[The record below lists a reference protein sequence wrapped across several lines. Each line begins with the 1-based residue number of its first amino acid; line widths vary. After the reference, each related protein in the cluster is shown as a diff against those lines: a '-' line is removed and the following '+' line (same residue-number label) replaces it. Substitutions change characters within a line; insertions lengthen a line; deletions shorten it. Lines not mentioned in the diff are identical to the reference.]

1 MAKRII
7 GTTPKRDG
15 YRMPAEFEPQQGVWM
30 LWPERNDNWRD
41 GGKPAQ
47 KAFADVAKAIARFEK
62 VTVGASVRQYQNA
75 RAKLPENIRVVELES
90 DDAWV
95 RDCGPTFLVNDK
107 GGLRAVDW
115 EFNAWG
121 GLVDGLYFPWDKDD
135 QIARKICEIADVD
148 SYRTEG
154 FVLEGGSIHVDG
166 EGTVLTT
173 EMCLLSEGRN
183 PDKSKEEIEQM
194 RAGIDAEK
202 QAMSD
207 ELNAARQAVEAE
219 KAAMKAEL
227 EAEKEK
233 LSALK
238 NKYHQQINAME
249 EEFNEIKTNILRTAG
264 KLDSLKSKLP
274 EEDSVN
280 WDIIDHAGA
289 VDFPAE
295 EIQVDHTIDPVPVS
309 VEPVA
314 EIPAAVE
321 IPEAPV
327 AADTVTELPAEDPA
341 GTYDIPADGG
351 ATSVTLEEL
360 TAPDAYAPQ
369 EAAPAPQA
377 AEEISFDDID
387 IDLPD
392 LNTLE
397 SAPEQEAQ
405 AEDEISFEGL
415 EDLFKDEK

>member
-7 GTTPKRDG
+7 GTTPKQDG

-47 KAFADVAKAIARFEK
+47 KTFADVAKAIARFEK

-95 RDCGPTFLVNDK
+95 RDCGPTFLVNDR

-194 RAGIDAEK
+194 LCDYLGCEKVLWIKDGIDPDETNGHIDDVACFIAPGEVACIWTEDK
-202 QAMSD
+202 NHPFYEQAQ
-207 ELNAARQAVEAE
+207 AAYKFLSEATDAKGRKLKVHKLCLTKKPCLLEGADTIDAVEGT
-219 KAAMKAEL
+219 
-227 EAEKEK
+227 
-233 LSALK
+233 
-238 NKYHQQINAME
+238 IP
-249 EEFNEIKTNILRTAG
+249 R
-264 KLDSLKSKLP
+264 
-274 EEDSVN
+274 EDGEVSIASYMNFLIVN
-280 WDIIDHAGA
+280 GA
-289 VDFPAE
+289 VILPQYGDENDAVAIEQVQKMFPDRE
-295 EIQVDHTIDPVPVS
+295 VVGVQTKE
-309 VEPVA
+309 VA
-314 EIPAAVE
+314 FGGGNIHCITQQQPAVE
-321 IPEAPV
+321 
-327 AADTVTELPAEDPA
+327 
-341 GTYDIPADGG
+341 
-351 ATSVTLEEL
+351 
-360 TAPDAYAPQ
+360 
-369 EAAPAPQA
+369 
-377 AEEISFDDID
+377 
-387 IDLPD
+387 
-392 LNTLE
+392 
-397 SAPEQEAQ
+397 
-405 AEDEISFEGL
+405 
-415 EDLFKDEK
+415 K